1 MPKQDRNRKRTV
13 VREPIQVY
21 LTGDERGVLDRL
33 AEELGVSRAEIL
45 RRGLQSYAVE
55 QAQGRSPVLDLVREM
70 HGTDWPIG
78 GHDELLADAY
88 REEIE

>member
-1 MPKQDRNRKRTV
+1 MSKQNRSRKRTV

-21 LTGDERGVLDRL
+21 LTRDERGVLDRL

-45 RRGLQSYAVE
+45 RRSLQSYAVE

-70 HGTDWPIG
+70 QGADWPTG
-78 GHDELLADAY
+78 GHDELLADTY